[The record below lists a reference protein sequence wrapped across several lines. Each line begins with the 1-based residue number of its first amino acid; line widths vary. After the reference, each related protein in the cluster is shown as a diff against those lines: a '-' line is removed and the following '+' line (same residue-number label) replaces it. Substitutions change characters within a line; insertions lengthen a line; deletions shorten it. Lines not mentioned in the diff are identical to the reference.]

1 MNFPRMPMV
10 NNHHYLTTQLNTRV
24 HPPPFPKISQPLILA
39 FKKFSVDSFSL
50 IFWQDQTR
58 NKISTIILGTEQIF
72 NKIGGGE
79 FFDLFSDYQ
88 KFQMGG

>member
-1 MNFPRMPMV
+1 MFNGTYDKTKPR
-10 NNHHYLTTQLNTRV
+10 NE
-24 HPPPFPKISQPLILA
+24 ISI
-39 FKKFSVDSFSL
+39 
-50 IFWQDQTR
+50 
-58 NKISTIILGTEQIF
+58 IILGTGEIF